1 VLISYSVQT
10 WSAANSY
17 LVGRLLIDG
26 AEDPRFRV
34 ISSGGVE
41 KSIVATL
48 PVYLS
53 RGRHSVKLQ
62 FRSSAPIRNIE
73 FQDWNQAYVQINY
86 LWSKPPN
93 YHQLFRSINDKHHE
107 SNHDFSLLSLFSI
120 FNIFCKNELQSLRWT
135 FESEFDANPGL

>member
-1 VLISYSVQT
+1 VQT

-26 AEDPRFRV
+26 VEDPRFRV

-73 FQDWNQAYVQINY
+73 FQDWNQAYV
-86 LWSKPPN
+86 
-93 YHQLFRSINDKHHE
+93 
-107 SNHDFSLLSLFSI
+107 
-120 FNIFCKNELQSLRWT
+120 
-135 FESEFDANPGL
+135 